1 MKVIL
6 VEQVDKLGTV
16 GDTVNVKSGYARN
29 YLIPNSLAL
38 RATESNVK
46 YYESQKDELI
56 KKHNEKKAEAK
67 KVFDQINE
75 AAVNVI
81 RMSSDEG
88 KLYGSVTTKD
98 IADALTNKYN
108 TEFKKSSIIMGNAIR
123 ETGIFPVK
131 VRVHPEYM
139 AVITLC
145 IGQNDA
151 AIKKMIQ
158 AEKAK
163 IEAENAVSEASS
175 SSNDSDLEDVVETPD
190 AVNESV
196 EDSKE

>member
-98 IADALTNKYN
+98 IADALTSKYN
-108 TEFKKSSIIMGNAIR
+108 TEFKSSIIMGNAIR

-151 AIKKMIQ
+151 AIKKMLQ

-163 IEAENAVSEASS
+163 IEAENAKSEASS
-175 SSNDSDLEDVVETPD
+175 SSNDANVEDVVETPD
-190 AVNESV
+190 AVTESV